1 MAPVSAISKANLP
14 AILKSASPSCS
25 PLSGGLVL
33 KSAVAPSPI
42 NRRQTPH
49 QMAKYMDQL
58 PDMSDCINVDSID
71 DKEMVKLPDR
81 IMLVNSEL
89 PLNLSIYVDNPQNDY
104 LFL

>member
-1 MAPVSAISKANLP
+1 MS
-14 AILKSASPSCS
+14 
-25 PLSGGLVL
+25 
-33 KSAVAPSPI
+33 
-42 NRRQTPH
+42 
-49 QMAKYMDQL
+49 KYMDQL
-58 PDMSDCINVDSID
+58 PDMAECINVDSID